1 MCIKFGFLL
10 LLNSI
15 LLLIYWTANNL
26 QVKGVM
32 IMSNKERQK
41 KEATVLDALIP
52 IAITVAILMYA
63 ILVLEADVHIPLVFG
78 SILTALV
85 GVYRL
90 GYTWKE
96 IEDGFLETIDATMQA
111 IIILGIIG
119 MIIGTWIL
127 GGIVPTLIFYGLQIL
142 SPSFFLIASMLL
154 CSVVSLSTGSSWTTA
169 GTVGIAL
176 MGVAAGLGIPGPMA
190 AGAIISGAYFGDK
203 LSPLSDTTN
212 LAPAIAGANLFDHI
226 KHMFFTTGTSYAIAL
241 VAFGIMGARFA
252 GKQLDVPA
260 INEILNTMKD
270 NFVITPLLLIVPVV
284 VIVAVAMKMPAVPGL
299 MMGTVLGGISAVLF
313 QGANFGDVIDAMHY
327 GIVSETGNEM
337 LDELLTRGGL
347 DSMMWTISLILCA
360 LTFGG
365 MLEKTGM
372 LDALGKKILVFAKST
387 GSLVTVTIITSIFTN
402 ALAGDQ
408 YLAIVLPGRMYKD
421 EFEKRGLA
429 PRNLS
434 RCLEDAGTMTSSLFP
449 WNTCGAAMSG
459 YLGIPTFSYVPY
471 AILNL
476 ASPIVSIIFGYANIT
491 MMKIEDDPS
500 SPLYKGKVESA

>member
-1 MCIKFGFLL
+1 
-10 LLNSI
+10 
-15 LLLIYWTANNL
+15 
-26 QVKGVM
+26 
-32 IMSNKERQK
+32 MSNKERQK
-41 KEATVLDALIP
+41 KEATMLDALIP
-52 IAITVAILMYA
+52 IVITVAILMYA

-154 CSVVSLSTGSSWTTA
+154 CSVVALATGSSWTTA

-176 MGVAAGLGIPGPMA
+176 MGVAAGLGVPGPMA

-212 LAPAIAGANLFDHI
+212 LAPAIAGSNLFDHI
-226 KHMFFTTGTSYAIAL
+226 KHMFYTTGTSYAIAL

-260 INEILNTMKD
+260 INEILNTMRD
-270 NFVITPLLLIVPVV
+270 NFVINPLLLIVPVV

-299 MMGTVLGGISAVLF
+299 MMGTVLGGIAAVLF
-313 QGANFGDVIDAMHY
+313 QGADFGDVIDAMHY

-387 GSLVTVTIITSIFTN
+387 GSL
-402 ALAGDQ
+402 
-408 YLAIVLPGRMYKD
+408 
-421 EFEKRGLA
+421 
-429 PRNLS
+429 
-434 RCLEDAGTMTSSLFP
+434 
-449 WNTCGAAMSG
+449 
-459 YLGIPTFSYVPY
+459 
-471 AILNL
+471 
-476 ASPIVSIIFGYANIT
+476 
-491 MMKIEDDPS
+491 
-500 SPLYKGKVESA
+500 